1 MDSMHTA
8 DPNGRRLRTMLAIA
22 LLATC
27 ANVQAQQAAPAAPA
41 AAPPP
46 PSVAPPSTSDAAAQ
60 PDIQTLGEVRALP
73 PDEGEPLDLY
83 RFKNPV
89 SPPPNRF
96 DKDWRPPPSVE
107 QVSQS
112 GGYIA
117 LGVYY
122 LAGKAAKGLH
132 ALTGGPDQ
140 VQAAVARP
148 PPQLSEA
155 ELQRAMKV
163 CAEQGGGCA
172 AGQ

>member
-1 MDSMHTA
+1 MDSMDTA
-8 DPNGRRLRTMLAIA
+8 DSIGLRLRA
-22 LLATC
+22 LLAVALLAAC
-27 ANVQAQQAAPAAPA
+27 AQAQAQQTAPAEQAP
-41 AAPPP
+41 APPP
-46 PSVAPPSTSDAAAQ
+46 PSAAAPRAPDAAAQ

-172 AGQ
+172 AGP

>member
-1 MDSMHTA
+1 MDSVDTA
-8 DPNGRRLRTMLAIA
+8 DSIGRRLRTVLAVA
-22 LLATC
+22 LLVACTQ
-27 ANVQAQQAAPAAPA
+27 AQAQAQQAAPAEQASA
-41 AAPPP
+41 SASPPP
-46 PSVAPPSTSDAAAQ
+46 PAAAQ

-89 SPPPNRF
+89 TPPPNRF

-172 AGQ
+172 VGQ

>member
-1 MDSMHTA
+1 MDTA
-8 DPNGRRLRTMLAIA
+8 EPIGRRLRA
-22 LLATC
+22 LLAVALLAACTQ
-27 ANVQAQQAAPAAPA
+27 VQAQQAAPATDAG
-41 AAPPP
+41 APPA
-46 PSVAPPSTSDAAAQ
+46 PSVAMPPATDAAND
-60 PDIQTLGEVRALP
+60 DIQTLGEVRALP

-172 AGQ
+172 AGE

>member
-1 MDSMHTA
+1 MDSIDAA
-8 DPNGRRLRTMLAIA
+8 DPIGRRLRTVLAVA
-22 LLATC
+22 LLAAC
-27 ANVQAQQAAPAAPA
+27 MQAQAQQTPPDAQAS
-41 AAPPP
+41 APPP
-46 PSVAPPSTSDAAAQ
+46 PSVAAPPAPDAAAQ

-172 AGQ
+172 VGQ

>member
-1 MDSMHTA
+1 MDSMDTA
-8 DPNGRRLRTMLAIA
+8 DPIGRRLRAVLAVA
-22 LLATC
+22 LLAAC
-27 ANVQAQQAAPAAPA
+27 VQAQAQQAAPATDA
-41 AAPPP
+41 AAPPAA
-46 PSVAPPSTSDAAAQ
+46 SVATPPTTDAAKD
-60 PDIQTLGEVRALP
+60 DIQTLGEVRALP

-89 SPPPNRF
+89 TPPPNRF

-140 VQAAVARP
+140 VQAAIARP
-148 PPQLSEA
+148 PPQLTEA

>member
-1 MDSMHTA
+1 MDSVDTT
-8 DPNGRRLRTMLAIA
+8 DPIGRRLRA
-22 LLATC
+22 LLAVALLAAC
-27 ANVQAQQAAPAAPA
+27 AQAQAQQAAPATDAVAPA
-41 AAPPP
+41 AASIATPPA
-46 PSVAPPSTSDAAAQ
+46 SNAAKD
-60 PDIQTLGEVRALP
+60 DIQTLGEVRALP

-89 SPPPNRF
+89 TPPPNRF

-155 ELQRAMKV
+155 ELQRAMKLCV
-163 CAEQGGGCA
+163 EQGGGCA
-172 AGQ
+172 SGQ

>member
-1 MDSMHTA
+1 MT
-8 DPNGRRLRTMLAIA
+8 
-22 LLATC
+22 
-27 ANVQAQQAAPAAPA
+27 
-41 AAPPP
+41 
-46 PSVAPPSTSDAAAQ
+46 
-60 PDIQTLGEVRALP
+60 
-73 PDEGEPLDLY
+73 
-83 RFKNPV
+83 
-89 SPPPNRF
+89 PPPNRF